1 MTISPFQAYVTQR
14 LNPGWTPPVAFGE
27 GSPGFDPEK
36 ECFVLREGQYRLSGN
51 YMNSPWCVQKLME
64 AVDTAFQR
72 SNEDVAEALR
82 KNPALKDNDRVVRWR
97 KIFDDWKAERNVM
110 GAQLQTAKDN
120 SETWEGEPDDAD
132 ENSSN
137 QRQRLE
143 MLLDKTAEIR
153 EQLKTIGVELR
164 QTAETKEEKEA
175 RVGVEPETPA
185 QTTARITRNVA
196 IAAVAVAGVYALSQ
210 LSFFLPK
217 RSK

>member
-1 MTISPFQAYVTQR
+1 MTPFQAYVTQR
-14 LNPGWTPPVAFGE
+14 LTPGWKPAVAFGE
-27 GSPGFDPEK
+27 GSPGFDPESK
-36 ECFVLREGQYRLSGN
+36 CFVVREGQFRLSGK

-72 SNEDVAEALR
+72 SNEDVASALL

-132 ENSSN
+132 ESSSN

-164 QTAETKEEKEA
+164 QAAETKEEKEA
-175 RVGVEPETPA
+175 RVGPEPKSDKEIA
-185 QTTARITRNVA
+185 GDISRNIA
-196 IAAVAVAGVYALSQ
+196 IAAVAIAGVYALTQ
-210 LSFFLPK
+210 FSFLLPK
-217 RSK
+217 KKG